1 MKRLLSTAAPAKR
14 SLGRKLLIGAAL
26 VGTTAAGAT
35 CLLSCE
41 SASVAVQIAPQRS
54 SAFNH
59 RTGYMLVQEA
69 FYAYK
74 VSDEKPAAAAADP
87 GETEQPAGAPK
98 PKLVVLGR
106 SAATRGQLLIQF
118 N

>member
-41 SASVAVQIAPQRS
+41 SASVAVQNAPQR
-54 SAFNH
+54 
-59 RTGYMLVQEA
+59 
-69 FYAYK
+69 
-74 VSDEKPAAAAADP
+74 
-87 GETEQPAGAPK
+87 
-98 PKLVVLGR
+98 
-106 SAATRGQLLIQF
+106 
-118 N
+118 